1 MMWVSFHSDF
11 ILSLHLQLTGKV
23 GCHPHPPRNL
33 RRERGLQRPRFLQ
46 LPQRGRS
53 AAGCDCTLQLPG
65 VIECKCVNVNRG
77 VVEKQNTGSEKLPGM
92 NFKKTKEGEKAP
104 ARSPVRSL
112 STFAS

>member
-1 MMWVSFHSDF
+1 M
-11 ILSLHLQLTGKV
+11 
-23 GCHPHPPRNL
+23 
-33 RRERGLQRPRFLQ
+33 
-46 LPQRGRS
+46 
-53 AAGCDCTLQLPG
+53 
-65 VIECKCVNVNRG
+65 IECKCVNVNRG